1 MSFGIEYTKVKGR
14 KTLLCKSV
22 FFITI
27 DLKEKSG
34 KEQADRSIY
43 ERRDVRKE
51 EKDYFRYHKR

>member
-1 MSFGIEYTKVKGR
+1 M
-14 KTLLCKSV
+14 CKSV